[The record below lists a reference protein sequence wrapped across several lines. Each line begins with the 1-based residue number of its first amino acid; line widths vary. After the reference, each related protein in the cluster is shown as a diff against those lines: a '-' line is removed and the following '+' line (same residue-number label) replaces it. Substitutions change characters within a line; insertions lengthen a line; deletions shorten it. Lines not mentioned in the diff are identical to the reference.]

1 MTALHDIGAML
12 RAYRKR
18 QGLTAS
24 ELAQKSGIHRN
35 TLSALERGQGN
46 VELNTLLAICEQLEL
61 DLSLVPTRVASVVR
75 HEVVMPSL
83 PEIRRTAFTWPVDSD
98 KGKLSAASTKLHHQT
113 ISNSKTDNVDIEG
126 SSTGSEKKPQEQRR
140 GPKLH
145 VNETSMNRKKIAAGN
160 LNRSFPTYSSTVPT
174 RESEVT
180 PLQRRINARLA
191 MGGIGGKGTKK

>member
-1 MTALHDIGAML
+1 MTALHEIGAML
-12 RAYRKR
+12 RTYRKR

-75 HEVVMPSL
+75 HEVFLPSL
-83 PEIRRTAFTWPVDSD
+83 PNIRRMAFTWPVDSD
-98 KGKLSAASTKLHHQT
+98 KGKLPAASTNLQRHT
-113 ISNSKTDNVDIEG
+113 ISNSKADHVDIDD
-126 SSTGSEKKPQEQRR
+126 SPTGSGKEPQEQRR

-145 VNETSMNRKKIAAGN
+145 VNETSMNRKRIAAGN
-160 LNRSFPTYSSTVPT
+160 LNSSFPTYSSTAA